1 MIAVCKR
8 LNNSKRSNLL
18 VNTVQAKHVPCKPSE
33 AFSMFTQMATE
44 VQHLKNAERTLVVGF
59 AETATAIGMHVARSL
74 NLPYIHTTREML
86 SHSCISF
93 KEAHSHAPQHNLFVG
108 NLFKYDH
115 ILFVEDEVTTG
126 NTILAAI
133 EALDRHGTRSY
144 TVLSYV
150 NCMSVENKKCFE
162 QAGVDVRF
170 CTYVDP
176 SYAEGEAHYC
186 PTSTRLY
193 TKGQAVM
200 KHYVNVVGVDP
211 RYGVSQTDYSAFL
224 DRLKGSVPPVGSS
237 CKMLVLGTEECMYP
251 TIWLGAY
258 YEAAGHE
265 VLTHSTSRSTI
276 HVEKSAGYPLTSRY
290 DLRSMYDEQV
300 NTYVY
305 NLQKYDKVVIVTD
318 ANTLGSGSRHLLK
331 VLREAGNTDITL
343 VQITYGD
350 E

>member
-8 LNNSKRSNLL
+8 LNNSKRANLL

-44 VQHLKNAERTLVVGF
+44 VNHLKNAERTLVVGF
-59 AETATAIGMHVARSL
+59 AETATAIGVHVARSL

-86 SHSCISF
+86 SHSCVSF

-108 NLFKYDH
+108 DLFKYDH

-133 EALDRHGTRSY
+133 EVLDRYRTMSY

-150 NCMSVENKKCFE
+150 NCMSDGDKKCFE

-176 SYAEGEAHYC
+176 SYAVGEVHYRTT
-186 PTSTRLY
+186 PTTLR
-193 TKGQAVM
+193 TKGQAIM
-200 KHYVNVVGVDP
+200 EHYVNVVGVDP
-211 RYGVSQTDYSAFL
+211 RYGVNQTDYSSFL
-224 DRLKGSVPPVGSS
+224 DKLRGSVPPVESS

-251 TIWLGAY
+251 AIWLGAY
-258 YEAAGHE
+258 YEAAGQE
-265 VLTHSTSRSTI
+265 VLTHSTSRSPI
-276 HVEKSAGYPLTSRY
+276 RVEDSAGYPLTSRH

-305 NLQKYDKVVIVTD
+305 NLQKYDKVIVVTD
-318 ANTLGSGSRHLLK
+318 ASTLGTGMRHLLK
-331 VLREAGNTDITL
+331 VLREAGNTDITM